1 MTDMKKMMED
11 LIQGKPIK
19 DDADLPDYV
28 RGAVMAYNDCAAFTD
43 QMLEKMPDDLKHI
56 VGGGMKV
63 LSEGFRNKAKL
74 AANIYRQS
82 ITQKGGNA

>member
-1 MTDMKKMMED
+1 M
-11 LIQGKPIK
+11 LQGKPIK

-28 RGAVMAYNDCAAFTD
+28 RGAVMAYNDCADFTD
-43 QMLEKMPDDLKHI
+43 QMLANMPDDLKQI
-56 VGGGMKV
+56 VGGEMKV

-82 ITQKGGNA
+82 ITQKGCNA